1 MPGRMGYLTTMM
13 TIIEMMVNL
22 FRDDRM
28 KKNCICNI
36 TMQEKL
42 STTSGTD
49 HDAVVYPVIEYMSR
63 TLSAND
69 DLKILLLC
77 KTDQD
82 QRYLSNIEVFKTE
95 FEQWCGDKCQTP
107 EYKILDIPFAENVEN
122 HSNLIRRIAA
132 ECEPGSSIVC
142 DITYGAK
149 SLPIILFS
157 VLAFATQHL
166 KCTVEKVL
174 YRQVYFRNGVPTNPE
189 LCDFSSLLHL
199 TSLIYTLNCET
210 PEKAQKMLDTLLSM

>member
-1 MPGRMGYLTTMM
+1 
-13 TIIEMMVNL
+13 
-22 FRDDRM
+22 M
-28 KKNCICNI
+28 KKICICNI

-42 STTSGTD
+42 STTSDTD
-49 HDAVVYPVIEYMSR
+49 HDAAVYPVIEYMSQ

-82 QRYLSNIEVFKTE
+82 QRYFSNIEIFKAE
-95 FEQWCGDKCQTP
+95 FEQWCGGKCQPP

-122 HSNLIRRIAA
+122 HSSLIKKIAA
-132 ECEPGSSIVC
+132 ECEPGASIVC

-166 KCTVEKVL
+166 KCAVEKVL
-174 YRQVYFRNGVPTNPE
+174 YRQVYFRDGMPTDPE

-210 PEKAQKMLDTLLSM
+210 PEKAQKMLETLLAI

>member
-1 MPGRMGYLTTMM
+1 
-13 TIIEMMVNL
+13 
-22 FRDDRM
+22 M
-28 KKNCICNI
+28 KKICICNI

-42 STTSGTD
+42 STTSGTGLD
-49 HDAVVYPVIEYMSR
+49 VVVYPIIEYLSR

-69 DLKILLLC
+69 ELNILLLC
-77 KTDQD
+77 KADQD
-82 QRYLSNIEVFKTE
+82 QRYLTNIEIFKSE
-95 FEQWCGDKCQTP
+95 FEQWCEGKCKMP

-122 HSNLIRRIAA
+122 HSRLIKKIAA
-132 ECEPGSSIVC
+132 ECEPGASIVC

-166 KCTVEKVL
+166 KCTVERVL
-174 YRQVYFRNGVPTNPE
+174 YRQVYFRNGVPVNPE

-210 PEKAQKMLDTLLSM
+210 PEKAQKMLDTLLSI

>member
-1 MPGRMGYLTTMM
+1 MLGQIIYLTIMM
-13 TIIEMMVNL
+13 TTMDMTVNL
-22 FRDDRM
+22 SGDESM
-28 KKNCICNI
+28 KKLCICNI

-42 STTSGTD
+42 STTSGTG

-63 TLSAND
+63 ILSAND
-69 DLKILLLC
+69 NLKILLLC
-77 KTDQD
+77 KTDPN
-82 QRYLSNIEVFKTE
+82 QRYLSNIEIFKTE
-95 FEQWCGDKCQTP
+95 FEQWCGGKCQTP

-122 HSNLIRRIAA
+122 HSNLIKRIAT

-142 DITYGAK
+142 DITYGSK

-166 KCTVEKVL
+166 KCTVEMVL
-174 YRQVYFRNGVPTNPE
+174 YRQVYFRNGVQTNPE

-210 PEKAQKMLDTLLSM
+210 PEKAQKMLDTLLSI